1 MYLDTPQEI
10 VMSDKVT
17 VLAVDDDIMH
27 TELIGFILSE
37 IGYETLK
44 CYNGLEAI
52 QVLEQHPDIDA
63 ILVDLEMPVMNGR
76 DLIQFVT
83 QSEEWRH
90 IPLVALT
97 SSAHEVTHTLS
108 LGASEFL
115 TKPFNREEM
124 QLRVMNQVRNKKL
137 ADQANR
143 KLQKSEARLE
153 QLLQSTNQGIFSL
166 DMEGTCTFI
175 NKPGTHILG
184 YQIEEL
190 VGNKITLLLKCK
202 ILEEQI
208 KLCLSQRSIHDDATF
223 HSDDFYLCKKDGSF
237 FPSSLSSKPLLI
249 NGMIAGAVI
258 TFSDITE
265 RKRLEDERF
274 ILSRAVEQCPVS
286 ICLTDISGNIEFV
299 NPKFTHLTGYSSAD
313 VIGKNPRVLKSGEVK
328 PDVYEQ
334 LWHTISKG
342 DIWEGE
348 LLNKTKDGRLF
359 WEHAAISPLRDS
371 KGIIT
376 HYLAVKEDITT
387 MKKVLEELVT
397 AKEQAEAAN
406 MAKSSFLA
414 TMSHE
419 IRTPMNGVI
428 GMNSMLLETNLTA
441 EQKEYATIAYNS
453 GENLLT
459 IINEILD
466 FSKIEA
472 GKLELE
478 ILDFDVRIT
487 LEDTAE
493 LLALR
498 SEEAGLELI
507 CQIDPAVPSYLRGDP
522 GRIRQII
529 TNLVGNAIKFTR
541 KGEVVISASL
551 ASKQENNVTILFEI
565 QDTGIGIPE
574 SRLSAIFDPF
584 TQADGSTTRRFGGTG
599 LGLAICKQLVG
610 LMNGEIGVTSE
621 EGVGSRFWF
630 SLCLETQ
637 TQTSYNA
644 HVFKALQLRGKGSL
658 IKERILVVDD
668 NATNRILMK
677 TLLRLWGCRFEIAV
691 DATEGLEMLHEAVQ
705 SGDPFRL
712 AILDQEMPGMDG
724 MELGR
729 CIKTDPLLSSTLMVM
744 LTSIGQ
750 RGDAATLEQIGFAGY
765 LHKPVRQNQLYDC
778 LELIVGRDIES
789 GDYVSSNPPQGIITK
804 HIIAES
810 VRKGVRILLVED
822 NIINQKVAQH
832 MLKSLGYRVDVAADG
847 QEAVR
852 ALEMINYDLILMDC
866 LMPVMNGFEAT
877 AAIRDASPEQF
888 NNKIPIIAMTANAT
902 QDDRQKCL
910 SSGMNDY
917 LSKPIKK
924 ELLAELIEK
933 WLEYSSVQP
942 VEISAQ
948 TGATPEPELFN
959 EGDMLESMDNDSE
972 FMRSILGDAI
982 ESLPDELETLR
993 SLLEGNDAVAIR
1005 GQAHTMKG
1013 VAANIYAPSLRETCL
1028 RIETAAKGGDI
1039 ETAREILPDLELIFS
1054 LTIEKIRSKY

>member
-1 MYLDTPQEI
+1 MPD
-10 VMSDKVT
+10 SVT
-17 VLAVDDDIMH
+17 VLAVDDDMMH
-27 TELIGFILSE
+27 TELISFILSE
-37 IGYETLK
+37 LGYKVLK
-44 CYNGLEAI
+44 CCNGLEAT

-76 DLIQFVT
+76 DLIHFVR

-137 ADQANR
+137 ADQADK

-166 DMEGTCTFI
+166 DIEGTCTFI

-190 VGNKITLLLKCK
+190 VGNKITSLLKCK
-202 ILEEQI
+202 ILEEQA
-208 KLCLSQRSIHDDATF
+208 KRCLSQRSIHDDDSF

-237 FPSSLSSKPLLI
+237 FPSSLSSKPLLV

-286 ICLTDISGNIEFV
+286 ILLTDMLGNIRFV

-313 VIGKNPRVLKSGEVK
+313 VIGKNPRLLQSGEVK
-328 PDVYEQ
+328 PDVYER
-334 LWHTISKG
+334 LWHTISEG

-359 WEHAAISPLRDS
+359 WEYAAISPLRDS
-371 KGIIT
+371 KGSIT
-376 HYLAVKEDITT
+376 HYLAVKEDITA
-387 MKKVLEELVT
+387 MKKVSEELVA
-397 AKEQAEAAN
+397 AKEQAEAASK
-406 MAKSSFLA
+406 AKSSFLA

-441 EQKEYATIAYNS
+441 EQREYATIAYNS

-472 GKLELE
+472 GRLELE

-541 KGEVVISASL
+541 NGDVIMSASL
-551 ASKQENNVTILFEI
+551 LSEQENNATILFEI

-574 SRLSAIFDPF
+574 SRLSAIFDHF
-584 TQADGSTTRRFGGTG
+584 TQVDSSTTRRFGGTG

-610 LMNGEIGVTSE
+610 LMGGEIGVTSE
-621 EGVGSRFWF
+621 EGVGSTFWF
-630 SLCLETQ
+630 KMCLEKQ
-637 TQTSYNA
+637 TPATHNSDIY
-644 HVFKALQLRGKGSL
+644 KALQHRGQSL
-658 IKERILVVDD
+658 LTKERILVVDD

-677 TLLRLWGCRFEIAV
+677 NILRHWGCRFEVAV
-691 DATEGLEMLHEAVQ
+691 DGLDGLEMLYEAAQ

-712 AILDQEMPGMDG
+712 AILDQEMPDMDG

-729 CIKTDPLLSSTLMVM
+729 RIKGDPLLSTTLLVM

-765 LHKPVRQNQLYDC
+765 LHKPVRQTQLYDC
-778 LELIVGRDIES
+778 LELVLARAVETTDDES
-789 GDYVSSNPPQGIITK
+789 INPPQGIITK

-810 VRKGVRILLVED
+810 ARTGVRILLVED

-832 MLKSLGYRVDVAADG
+832 MLKSLGYRADVAADG

-852 ALEMINYDLILMDC
+852 ALEMLHYDLVLMDC
-866 LMPVMNGFEAT
+866 MMPVMNGYEAT
-877 AAIRDASPEQF
+877 AVIRNASPERLD
-888 NNKIPIIAMTANAT
+888 NKIPIIAMTANAL
-902 QDDRQKCL
+902 QEERDKCL
-910 SSGMNDY
+910 ASGMSDY

-924 ELLAELIEK
+924 VLLAELIEK
-933 WLEYSSVQP
+933 WLEFSSVRS
-942 VEISAQ
+942 VDISAHKHCA
-948 TGATPEPELFN
+948 G
-959 EGDMLESMDNDSE
+959 
-972 FMRSILGDAI
+972 
-982 ESLPDELETLR
+982 
-993 SLLEGNDAVAIR
+993 
-1005 GQAHTMKG
+1005 
-1013 VAANIYAPSLRETCL
+1013 
-1028 RIETAAKGGDI
+1028 
-1039 ETAREILPDLELIFS
+1039 
-1054 LTIEKIRSKY
+1054 